1 MSIFDYILYRL
12 LWINFDEEKEI
23 ELTEVPEE
31 IYYNIT
37 EVEQE
42 LPF

>member
-1 MSIFDYILYRL
+1 MNIFDFILYRL
-12 LWINFDEEKEI
+12 LWINFDEEIEI
-23 ELTEVPEE
+23 ELTDVPEE
-31 IYYNIT
+31 IYYSIT

>member
-12 LWINFDEEKEI
+12 LWINFEEEKEI

-31 IYYNIT
+31 IYYSIT